1 MNTYVS
7 IAIIVMLVI
16 IIILSGILV
25 YQLGLKHE
33 RKKHEAIVHSC
44 SKSCKYITKRD
55 LIYISIIGTIFIVI
69 FATMALYQEEA
80 FGEQLSFAGTIS
92 SIILSVLAIFMTIV
106 GEQKQEGTK
115 NAIDKATQ
123 EIADSASKLKI
134 YADKINPNTLEE
146 IQHSTKELEE
156 LLNTAIADLKEHGKI
171 ISKLEA
177 SIKTESIGTDKDVNF
192 KSKINNNASWESKKD
207 SREEIK

>member
-1 MNTYVS
+1 ML
-7 IAIIVMLVI
+7 IFDFAIF
-16 IIILSGILV
+16 
-25 YQLGLKHE
+25 
-33 RKKHEAIVHSC
+33 
-44 SKSCKYITKRD
+44 SK
-55 LIYISIIGTIFIVI
+55 LEF
-69 FATMALYQEEA
+69 LN
-80 FGEQLSFAGTIS
+80 IS
-92 SIILSVLAIFMTIV
+92 SIILSVLAIFMTIA